1 METSKKGFR
10 HGLTR
15 FKKQLGLQGMV
26 IPWIV
31 WAILFCYIPM
41 CGIIIAF
48 KDYRFADGIFGSEWV
63 GLEHFK
69 SFVSSPDFVKIIRNT
84 LGINILKI
92 LFSFPLPIIFTLLL
106 NELRGKHVKR
116 ITQSVSYLPH
126 FISWVIVAGIFSSFF
141 SREGLLNNLLMQ
153 LHILDEPI
161 MWQGEPW
168 FFWPLMVITGTW
180 KEMGWSAIIYIAALS
195 SLNPELLE
203 AADVDGASRWQKII
217 HIKLPS
223 LMPTI
228 TVTLLF
234 TLAGV
239 FTAGFDQIFLFQ
251 NSMVLDTAEVLDT
264 YIYKTGL
271 SNSLYSYAAAGG
283 LFQSIINFIIIFF
296 SNKMAKRING
306 VGLW

>member
-1 METSKKGFR
+1 
-10 HGLTR
+10 
-15 FKKQLGLQGMV
+15 
-26 IPWIV
+26 
-31 WAILFCYIPM
+31 
-41 CGIIIAF
+41 
-48 KDYRFADGIFGSEWV
+48 
-63 GLEHFK
+63 
-69 SFVSSPDFVKIIRNT
+69 
-84 LGINILKI
+84 
-92 LFSFPLPIIFTLLL
+92 
-106 NELRGKHVKR
+106 
-116 ITQSVSYLPH
+116 
-126 FISWVIVAGIFSSFF
+126 
-141 SREGLLNNLLMQ
+141 
-153 LHILDEPI
+153 
-161 MWQGEPW
+161 
-168 FFWPLMVITGTW
+168 
-180 KEMGWSAIIYIAALS
+180 MGWSAIIYIAALS

>member
-168 FFWPLMVITGTW
+168 FFWPLMVIT
-180 KEMGWSAIIYIAALS
+180 
-195 SLNPELLE
+195 
-203 AADVDGASRWQKII
+203 
-217 HIKLPS
+217 
-223 LMPTI
+223 
-228 TVTLLF
+228 
-234 TLAGV
+234 
-239 FTAGFDQIFLFQ
+239 
-251 NSMVLDTAEVLDT
+251 
-264 YIYKTGL
+264 
-271 SNSLYSYAAAGG
+271 
-283 LFQSIINFIIIFF
+283 
-296 SNKMAKRING
+296 
-306 VGLW
+306 